1 MVGVYAV
8 TLLVCVEPDIK
19 VENPPYVEPTQVEVW
34 LSDPPLPEVDFCGY
48 NLRGQ
53 KVCCP

>member
-1 MVGVYAV
+1 MVGVYAI
-8 TLLVCVEPDIK
+8 TILVCVEPDIK